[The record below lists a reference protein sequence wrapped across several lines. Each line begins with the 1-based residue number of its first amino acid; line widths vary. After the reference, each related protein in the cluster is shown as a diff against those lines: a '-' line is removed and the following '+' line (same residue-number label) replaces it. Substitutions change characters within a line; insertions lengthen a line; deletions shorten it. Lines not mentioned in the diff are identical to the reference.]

1 MNLKTVS
8 GSAVELS
15 EVAFGREF
23 NEALVH
29 QVVTAYLA
37 GGRQGTRAHKSRA
50 DVSGGGKKPFRQK
63 GTGRARAGSIRSPIW
78 VGGGKTFAA
87 RPQDWSQKV
96 NRKMYRGAMQC
107 ILAELVRQDRL
118 VLVEEFAVAAP
129 KTKELLAKL
138 NDLNAARALIVTDA
152 VDENLYLAARNL
164 PHVDV
169 VDATAIDPVS
179 LIAFDKV
186 VMSVA
191 AAKKI
196 EVELDEQR
204 TYLSSPKRTSLL
216 RKGTSFR

>member
-1 MNLKTVS
+1 MNLNTVT

-15 EVAFGREF
+15 DVAFGREF

-37 GGRQGTRAHKSRA
+37 GGRQCSRA
-50 DVSGGGKKPFRQK
+50 QKTRGEVSGGGKKPFRQK

-107 ILAELVRQDRL
+107 ILAELVRQNRL

-138 NDLNAARALIVTDA
+138 NDLNATRALIVTDA

-196 EVELDEQR
+196 EVEL
-204 TYLSSPKRTSLL
+204 
-216 RKGTSFR
+216 G

>member
-1 MNLKTVS
+1 MNLQTVS

-37 GGRQGTRAHKSRA
+37 GGRQGSRAQKSRGE
-50 DVSGGGKKPFRQK
+50 VSGGGIKPFRQK

-107 ILAELVRQDRL
+107 ILAELVRQERL
-118 VLVEEFAVAAP
+118 VLVEDVQVSAP

-138 NDLNAARALIVTDA
+138 NELNAPRALIVTDA

-169 VDATAIDPVS
+169 IDSATIDPVS

-196 EVELDEQR
+196 EVEL
-204 TYLSSPKRTSLL
+204 
-216 RKGTSFR
+216 G

>member
-1 MNLKTVS
+1 MNLNTVS

-37 GGRQGTRAHKSRA
+37 GGRQGSKAQKSRG

-138 NDLNAARALIVTDA
+138 NDLNAVRALIVTDA
-152 VDENLYLAARNL
+152 VDENLYLAARNI

-169 VDATAIDPVS
+169 VDAAAIDPVS

-196 EVELDEQR
+196 EVEL
-204 TYLSSPKRTSLL
+204 
-216 RKGTSFR
+216 G

>member
-1 MNLKTVS
+1 MNLNTVS

-37 GGRQGTRAHKSRA
+37 GGRQGSKAQKSRA
-50 DVSGGGKKPFRQK
+50 DVSGGGRKPFRQK

-107 ILAELVRQDRL
+107 IMAELVRQDRL
-118 VLVEEFAVAAP
+118 ILVDEFAVAAP

-138 NDLNAARALIVTDA
+138 NDLNATRALIVTDA

-169 VDATAIDPVS
+169 VDAAAIDPVS

-196 EVELDEQR
+196 EVEL
-204 TYLSSPKRTSLL
+204 
-216 RKGTSFR
+216 G

>member
-1 MNLKTVS
+1 MNLNTVS

-37 GGRQGTRAHKSRA
+37 GGRQGSKAQKSRA
-50 DVSGGGKKPFRQK
+50 DVSGGGRKPFRQK

-138 NDLNAARALIVTDA
+138 NDFNATRALIVTDA
-152 VDENLYLAARNL
+152 VDENLYLAARNI

-169 VDATAIDPVS
+169 VDAAAIDPVS

-196 EVELDEQR
+196 EVEL
-204 TYLSSPKRTSLL
+204 
-216 RKGTSFR
+216 G

>member
-1 MNLKTVS
+1 MNLNTVS

-37 GGRQGTRAHKSRA
+37 GGRQGSKAQKSRA

-63 GTGRARAGSIRSPIW
+63 GTGRARAGSIRSPIG
-78 VGGGKTFAA
+78 VGGGKTFAS

-138 NDLNAARALIVTDA
+138 NDLNATRALIVTES
-152 VDENLYLAARNL
+152 VDENLYLAARNI

-169 VDATAIDPVS
+169 VDAAAIDPVS

-196 EVELDEQR
+196 EVEL
-204 TYLSSPKRTSLL
+204 
-216 RKGTSFR
+216 G

>member
-1 MNLKTVS
+1 MNVNLKTVS
-8 GSAVELS
+8 GAAVELS
-15 EVAFGREF
+15 DVAFGREF

-29 QVVTAYLA
+29 QVVVAYLA
-37 GGRQGTRAHKSRA
+37 GGRQGSKAQKSRS

-78 VGGGKTFAA
+78 RGGGKTFAA

-118 VLVEEFAVAAP
+118 VLVEELSVATP
-129 KTKELLAKL
+129 KTKELLGKL
-138 NDLNAARALIVTDA
+138 TELNAVKALIVTDS

-169 VDATAIDPVS
+169 IDTAAVDPVS
-179 LIAFDKV
+179 LIAFEKV
-186 VMSVA
+186 VMSVN
-191 AAKKI
+191 AAKKL
-196 EVELDEQR
+196 EVEL
-204 TYLSSPKRTSLL
+204 
-216 RKGTSFR
+216 G